1 MERKRVLS
9 LLTQRIL
16 PKYELAMN
24 WRKSKERSED
34 QDRYELHWAATPMH
48 NVRITGAVV
57 QRAKTRAASA
67 MVSTTGRPSRMWR
80 SGVGLDSVPFV
91 LFFCCCSWL
100 FFLKILFFSNGGRFL
115 SLSLSL
121 SLFRFLP
128 DPPPEKVASP
138 PIPFRRRGAARTR
151 A

>member
-24 WRKSKERSED
+24 WRKSKGRSED

-67 MVSTTGRPSRMWR
+67 MVSTTGRPSRM
-80 SGVGLDSVPFV
+80 
-91 LFFCCCSWL
+91 
-100 FFLKILFFSNGGRFL
+100 
-115 SLSLSL
+115 
-121 SLFRFLP
+121 
-128 DPPPEKVASP
+128 
-138 PIPFRRRGAARTR
+138 
-151 A
+151 